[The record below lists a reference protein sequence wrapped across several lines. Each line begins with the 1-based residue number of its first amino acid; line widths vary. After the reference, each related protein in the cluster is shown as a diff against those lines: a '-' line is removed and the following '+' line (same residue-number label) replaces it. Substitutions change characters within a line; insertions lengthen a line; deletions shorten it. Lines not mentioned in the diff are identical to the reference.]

1 MAEHSEISWTQSS
14 WNPWIGCEKVS
25 PGCDH
30 CYAETLETRY
40 GRDFSKVRR
49 STTFTDPLKW
59 KEPRMIFT
67 CSMSDFFHNDADQ
80 WRKEAW
86 DIIKATPHTYQILTK
101 RIPRMVRWA
110 QEYGWPDN
118 AWAGVS
124 VESSTYLY
132 RLDELAKVPAKVRF
146 VSAEPLLSPLD
157 LTHYLSKDVYVTNPA
172 DQVLDWVIVGGESGP
187 DRRPFNPDWARSL
200 RDQCQQAGVAFFYKQ
215 GSAFK
220 SGQDRM
226 LDGRTWDEM
235 PSQQHATSGTGGA
248 R

>member
-1 MAEHSEISWTQSS
+1 MAEHSEIGWTNAT

-30 CYAETLETRY
+30 CYAEALETRY

-49 STTFTDPLKW
+49 STTFNDPLKW

-86 DIIKATPHTYQILTK
+86 DIIKATPQHTYQILTK
-101 RIPRMVRWA
+101 RTTRMVQWA
-110 QEYGWPDN
+110 KKYGWLDN
-118 AWAGVS
+118 VWAGTS
-124 VESSTYLY
+124 VESKQYLY
-132 RLDELAKVPAKVRF
+132 RLDELGKVPAKVRF
-146 VSAEPLLSPLD
+146 VSAEPLLELID
-157 LTHYLSKDVYVTNPA
+157 LEPYVNEYHHGTGECNFFGKCHSCYPDVN
-172 DQVLDWVIVGGESGP
+172 WVIVGGESGA
-187 DRRPFNPDWARSL
+187 DRRPFNADWAKDI
-200 RDQCQQAGVAFFYKQ
+200 RDVCKDAHVPFFYKQ

-226 LDGRTWDEM
+226 LDGRTWNEM
-235 PSQQHATSGTGGA
+235 P
-248 R
+248 